1 MADAISLDM
10 TVFWTPT
17 VRSYLGRVSKARIV
31 EAVREGA
38 SDEAAKQIDGMKK
51 QAMAETA
58 EQLLAGKG
66 WLPAL
71 LRTHALSQ
79 PAEQSESVDPY
90 TVAAK

>member
-1 MADAISLDM
+1 MAEAVSLDM
-10 TVFWTPT
+10 AAFWTPT

-38 SDEAAKQIDGMKK
+38 SDEAAQQIDGMKK

-71 LRTHALSQ
+71 LRTHTPSQ
-79 PAEQSESVDPY
+79 PAEQSESTDSY
-90 TVAAK
+90 SVAAE